1 MPEADTASPA
11 WFHDAVCDPHVA
23 DNEERSAALAHTL
36 LGPLGIAEGLLA
48 EASRLILLTK
58 THNCSNDDRDGQM
71 LLDADLA
78 ILGADGNDYDTYAR
92 AIRREYAWV
101 PNEEYRK
108 GRLRVLETFLSR
120 ERIYRTDELHRAAEE
135 IQGRRNLRR
144 EIDALRGEAELPA

>member
-1 MPEADTASPA
+1 M
-11 WFHDAVCDPHVA
+11 A